1 MSLISRYIFRQALF
15 GFLVAL
21 GTLTTL
27 VWLTQVLRR
36 FDLMTSQSQTIWV
49 FFLITILILPKFI
62 SILAPIALF
71 IATNFTLNRL
81 NSDNEL
87 VVINAAGASR
97 WRVIA
102 PFMVLAA
109 LVSFGIGV
117 INLEVVPRVTGQMR
131 GLLAEIQTDVLNMM
145 LREGQFSGPEQNLI
159 FHVRERNPDGEL
171 LGLLVSDERDPEAKV
186 VYFAERGRMISDNGQ
201 NYLLMENGSFQ
212 RHSDDVTKMQS
223 VVFSRYAFNLSQF
236 EQEITI
242 TFRHPRERSTLY
254 LMNPDPDD
262 RYFINAPGKFRSE
275 LHYRLSSPLYPFMM
289 VMIALA
295 AVGFARTTR
304 QNRYWGIILATA
316 IAFSA
321 RIAGFAFGNM
331 SASSTAAVYLLYL
344 TPIVV
349 FILTAL
355 FAFGFISSKQ
365 FPRLERFAQ
374 RALETQNKIYSY
386 FARYGWKWLFS
397 FGRKNQ
403 ADSGVVR

>member
-21 GTLTTL
+21 GTLTTV

-97 WRVIA
+97 WFVIA
-102 PFMVLAA
+102 PFIVLAG
-109 LVSFGIGV
+109 LVSFGVGV
-117 INLEVVPRVTGQMR
+117 INIEVVPRVTGQMR
-131 GLLAEIQTDVLNMM
+131 GLLAEVQTDVLNMM
-145 LREGQFSGPEQNLI
+145 LREGQFSGPQRNLT
-159 FHVRERNPDGEL
+159 FHVRERTPDGEL
-171 LGLLVSDERDPEAKV
+171 LGLLVSDERDSDAKV
-186 VYFAERGRMISDNGQ
+186 VYFAERGRMVSDNGQ

-212 RHSDDVTKMQS
+212 RHSDDITKMQS
-223 VVFSRYAFNLSQF
+223 VVFTRYAFDLSQF
-236 EQEITI
+236 EQET
-242 TFRHPRERSTLY
+242 TNPAQHPRERSTLY
-254 LMNPDPDD
+254 LMDPDPAD
-262 RYFINAPGKFRSE
+262 RYFRVDPGKFRSE

-304 QNRYWGIILATA
+304 QNRYWGIIMATA
-316 IAFSA
+316 IAFAA

-331 SASSTAAVYLLYL
+331 SATSTVAVYLLYL
-344 TPIVV
+344 TPI
-349 FILTAL
+349 FIFIAAAL
-355 FAFGFISSKQ
+355 FAFGIISSKQ
-365 FPRLERFAQ
+365 FPRLARFGQ
-374 RALETQNKIYSY
+374 RTLEVQNRFFSNVTKN
-386 FARYGWKWLFS
+386 GWKWLFG
-397 FGRKNQ
+397 FGRQNHT
-403 ADSGVVR
+403 SGGVSH